1 MMEMYTVQ
9 APTLAECKVI
19 MRERYG
25 DRAYLYR
32 HKLVRN
38 GGFFGLFA
46 KENVLA
52 SIIVPDPLPQP
63 SFKPPPAAAKKPTE
77 AAGALQNREKILSAA
92 AEARGVDP
100 GLQAVLT
107 QVKLLGDK
115 IDSKLPATPP
125 PGPSAAPGGHETLVK
140 ISAALEQN
148 DFGPA
153 FRREITERL
162 RRELPIETLD
172 DYDEAQ
178 QKVLE
183 WIGERVN
190 IYAGNGPYKRPRII
204 VLVGPTGVGKTTTVC
219 KLAAGLKYPGDG
231 SESQNISLI
240 TIDLYRIAAAKQLG
254 ELASYLKADFLA
266 LDDEG
271 DLKKEISLRSD
282 TFDAILIDTV
292 GRSPR
297 DSVELAKM
305 KKFLEVCGPDAEVFL
320 TVTAAT
326 KTSDIIDTMR
336 QFEPFG
342 YCAVI
347 ITKLD
352 ETIRLGNVLSA
363 FVTTGKSLAYF
374 TDGQP
379 STPKYIQ
386 RAGVLRL
393 LANLDGFT
401 LDRERL
407 EAYFTYG
414 R

>member
-1 MMEMYTVQ
+1 MEIYTVQ
-9 APTLAECKVI
+9 APTLSECKAI

-25 DRAYLYR
+25 ERAYIFQQ
-32 HKLVRN
+32 KLVRS
-38 GGFFGLFA
+38 GGFLGMFP

-52 SIIVPDPLPQP
+52 SVIVPDPLPYA
-63 SFKPPPAAAKKPTE
+63 FVKPPPARKPAE
-77 AAGALQNREKILSAA
+77 AADAMQGREKILSAA

-100 GLQAVLT
+100 GFQAILT

-115 IDSKLPATPP
+115 IDSKLTAPAST
-125 PGPSAAPGGHETLVK
+125 GPAAAPGEHETIVK
-140 ISAALEQN
+140 ISEALEQN

-162 RRELPIETLD
+162 RRELPMEALD

-190 IYAGNGPYKRPRII
+190 IYANNGPYKRPRII
-204 VLVGPTGVGKTTTVC
+204 VLAGPTGVGKTTTVC
-219 KLAAGLKYPGDG
+219 KLAASLKYPDDG
-231 SESQNISLI
+231 SEPQSISLI

-271 DLKKEISLRSD
+271 DLKKELALRAEA
-282 TFDAILIDTV
+282 FDAILIDTI

-305 KKFLEVCGPDAEVFL
+305 KKMLEVCGPDAEVFL

-347 ITKLD
+347 VTKLD
-352 ETIRLGNVLSA
+352 ETVRLGNVLSA
-363 FVTTGKSLAYF
+363 FV
-374 TDGQP
+374 
-379 STPKYIQ
+379 
-386 RAGVLRL
+386 
-393 LANLDGFT
+393 
-401 LDRERL
+401 
-407 EAYFTYG
+407 
-414 R
+414 